1 MVGNDAIIGG
11 IETKTSDCLPT
22 VGRGDEEGAS
32 NPDINS
38 MSRNKID
45 T

>member
-1 MVGNDAIIGG
+1 MLGNDAISGG
-11 IETKTSDCLPT
+11 IETKTGDCFPA
-22 VGRGDEEGAS
+22 VANGDEETVS

-38 MSRNKID
+38 MSRNEID